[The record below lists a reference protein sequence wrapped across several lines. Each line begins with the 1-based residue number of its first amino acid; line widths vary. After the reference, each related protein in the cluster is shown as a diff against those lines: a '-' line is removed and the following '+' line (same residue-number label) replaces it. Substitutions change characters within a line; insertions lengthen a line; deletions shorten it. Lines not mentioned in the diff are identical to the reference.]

1 MSTNMATGLVMK
13 RMTERPGRLFIA
25 MAVVAMVSGVMTTIG
40 GSMMPAALA
49 DEPGVPQLGVLPE
62 GEITAVGLTTL
73 DVAGRFYSLHP
84 KLTIVSDEGQP
95 MEFKQLR
102 PGLVIQYH
110 VKEGQLDRIIVLL
123 PR

>member
-1 MSTNMATGLVMK
+1 MSRNTVTGLLMK
-13 RMTERPGRLFIA
+13 RMTERPGRAFIA
-25 MAVVAMVSGVMTTIG
+25 LAIVATVSGVVSTTG
-40 GSMMPAALA
+40 GLTPAAWA
-49 DEPGVPQLGVLPE
+49 DEPSVPQLGVLTE
-62 GEITAVGLTTL
+62 GEITAVGSSTL
-73 DVAGRFYSLHP
+73 DVAGRLYGLHP

-110 VKEGQLDRIIVLL
+110 VKEGALDRIIVLL

>member
-1 MSTNMATGLVMK
+1 
-13 RMTERPGRLFIA
+13 MTERLSHAFIA
-25 MAVVAMVSGVMTTIG
+25 LAIVAMVSGVVSTTGGLMT
-40 GSMMPAALA
+40 AAWA
-49 DEPGVPQLGVLPE
+49 DASSVPQLRMLPE
-62 GEITAVGLTTL
+62 GEITAVGSTTL
-73 DVAGRFYSLHP
+73 DVAGRLFSLDP

-110 VKEGQLDRIIVLL
+110 VKEGALDRIIVLL

>member
-1 MSTNMATGLVMK
+1 MSRNMATGLVVQ

-25 MAVVAMVSGVMTTIG
+25 LAIVATVSGVMSATEGLT
-40 GSMMPAALA
+40 PAVWA
-49 DEPGVPQLGVLPE
+49 DEPSVPQLGVLPE
-62 GEITAVGLTTL
+62 GEITAVGSSTL
-73 DVAGRFYSLHP
+73 DVAGRLYGLHP

-95 MEFKQLR
+95 MEFRQLR

-110 VKEGQLDRIIVLL
+110 VKEGALDRIIVLL

>member
-1 MSTNMATGLVMK
+1 MS
-13 RMTERPGRLFIA
+13 
-25 MAVVAMVSGVMTTIG
+25 VAW
-40 GSMMPAALA
+40 A
-49 DEPGVPQLGVLPE
+49 DEPSVPQLGVLPE
-62 GEITAVGLTTL
+62 GEITAVGSSTL
-73 DVAGRFYSLHP
+73 DVAGRFYGLHP

-110 VKEGQLDRIIVLL
+110 VKEGLLDRIIVLL

>member
-1 MSTNMATGLVMK
+1 MSRHTATGLAVK
-13 RMTERPGRLFIA
+13 RMTERPSLLFIA
-25 MAVVAMVSGVMTTIG
+25 LAIVATVSGVMSTTEG
-40 GSMMPAALA
+40 LTPAAWA
-49 DEPGVPQLGVLPE
+49 DEPSVPQLGVLPE
-62 GEITAVGLTTL
+62 GEITAVGSTTV
-73 DVAGRFYSLHP
+73 DVAGRLYGLHP

-110 VKEGQLDRIIVLL
+110 VKEGTLDRIIVLL

>member
-1 MSTNMATGLVMK
+1 MSRNTATGLAVK
-13 RMTERPGRLFIA
+13 RMTERPSLLFIA
-25 MAVVAMVSGVMTTIG
+25 LAIVATVSGVMSTTEG
-40 GSMMPAALA
+40 LMSAAWA
-49 DEPGVPQLGVLPE
+49 DEPSVPQLGVLPE
-62 GEITAVGLTTL
+62 GEITAVGSTTV
-73 DVAGRFYSLHP
+73 DVAGRLYGLHP

-110 VKEGQLDRIIVLL
+110 VKEGTLDRIIVLL

>member
-1 MSTNMATGLVMK
+1 MPFMEGLV
-13 RMTERPGRLFIA
+13 P
-25 MAVVAMVSGVMTTIG
+25 AVW
-40 GSMMPAALA
+40 A
-49 DEPGVPQLGVLPE
+49 DAPSVPQLGIFPE
-62 GEITAVGLTTL
+62 GEITAVGSTTL
-73 DVAGRFYSLHP
+73 EVAGGLFSLDP

-110 VKEGQLDRIIVLL
+110 VKEGGALDRIIVLL

>member
-1 MSTNMATGLVMK
+1 MSRNAAAGLMQ
-13 RMTERPGRLFIA
+13 P
-25 MAVVAMVSGVMTTIG
+25 MAVGLGPVLIALVIVATVSALIATTEG
-40 GSMMPAALA
+40 LMSSAWA
-49 DEPGVPQLGVLPE
+49 DEPSVSQLGNLPE
-62 GEITAVGLTTL
+62 GEIIAVGATTV
-73 DVAGRFYSLHP
+73 DVAGRLYGLHP

-110 VKEGQLDRIIVLL
+110 VKEGLLDRIIVLI

>member
-1 MSTNMATGLVMK
+1 MLRNTATDLSRK
-13 RMTERPGRLFIA
+13 RKTESPSRIFIA
-25 MAVVAMVSGVMTTIG
+25 LSIVVLVIGLMAMSEGL
-40 GSMMPAALA
+40 MPAAWA
-49 DEPGVPQLGVLPE
+49 DAPSVPQLGIFPE
-62 GEITAVGLTTL
+62 GEITALGSTTL
-73 DVAGRFYSLHP
+73 DVAGRRFSLDP

-110 VKEGQLDRIIVLL
+110 VKEGALDRIIVLL

>member
-1 MSTNMATGLVMK
+1 MSTNMATGLVVK
-13 RMTERPGRLFIA
+13 RMTERLSHAFIA
-25 MAVVAMVSGVMTTIG
+25 LAIVAMVSGVVSTTGGLMT
-40 GSMMPAALA
+40 AAWA
-49 DEPGVPQLGVLPE
+49 DASSVPQLGMLPE
-62 GEITAVGLTTL
+62 GEITAVGSTIL
-73 DVAGRFYSLHP
+73 DVAGRLFSLDP

-110 VKEGQLDRIIVLL
+110 VKEGALDRIIVLL